1 MSMHERTGPKR
12 GMTLVEVMVA
22 VGIIVILVAIFV
34 TLARTVV
41 GANRAQVARGT
52 IATLETALAAYTQYW
67 KPLIANGRGW
77 PAEVATGSGVFP
89 MRVPGLPPLTFGRPP
104 LTFDGNA
111 SFAWDTYGNGP
122 VPVSPMRPTGSGL
135 WVREPTQD
143 GTTPIFQANQCLA
156 WALTADIGGGPFLGD
171 LGASVRKPGAYTDP
185 VTETEADGVGPAT
198 YPDANPSDAV
208 PPLTKVNL
216 VDPWGRP
223 YLYGWEVQVDT
234 SNPAKTTARFVKAW
248 IASSGPDRSID
259 PNGQL
264 WIRDAKNAGSRGTGR
279 PTAAENMDNI
289 VP

>member
-1 MSMHERTGPKR
+1 MHVRTGPKR
-12 GMTLVEVMVA
+12 GFTLVEVMVA

-77 PAEVATGSGVFP
+77 QARVTADEVP
-89 MRVPGLPPLTFGRPP
+89 MRVPGLPPLTFGR
-104 LTFDGNA
+104 DA
-111 SFAWDTYGNGP
+111 RFAWDTYGSRP
-122 VPVSPMRPTGSGL
+122 VRVVPQGSGQWL
-135 WVREPTQD
+135 PGSLETDDVL
-143 GTTPIFQANQCLA
+143 PIFQANQCLA

-185 VTETEADGVGPAT
+185 VTETKAVGVGLAI
-198 YPDANPSDAV
+198 YPGAV
-208 PPLTKVNL
+208 PAITKVNL

-248 IASSGPDRSID
+248 VASSGPDRSID
-259 PNGQL
+259 PNGQQ
-264 WIRDAKNAGSRGTGR
+264 WIRDAKAGGIG
-279 PTAAENMDNI
+279 AAPENVDNI